1 MFFSDEKSPLH
12 SDAQKHESY
21 LRGLWVCVYTVC
33 IIVYMYI
40 YIYTHTFITVA
51 PVATVSTI
59 AFPSCASLEV
69 RTVATS
75 QQSCLPTKCASGPCP
90 GAKTWGPS
98 LSTTNIHDLDMR
110 PWVRN
115 LKNILLPRTSIVC
128 GPEMSKDH
136 VCHHVPSH
144 SAQF

>member
-1 MFFSDEKSPLH
+1 MFFSEEKSPLH
-12 SDAQKHESY
+12 SHAQKHESY
-21 LRGLWVCVYTVC
+21 LRGLWVCVYTV
-33 IIVYMYI
+33 YI
-40 YIYTHTFITVA
+40 DTQTFITVA

-98 LSTTNIHDLDMR
+98 LSTRNIHDLDMR

-115 LKNILLPRTSIVC
+115 FKNILLPRTSIVC
-128 GPEMSKDH
+128 GPEISKDH
-136 VCHHVPSH
+136 VCHHVPSCAIPLGSH